1 MFTIKQNHFSMHVL
15 QESKFRSLVK
25 GVTYRLLA
33 TFATFSV
40 AFVFTGNVSTSIKV
54 GLIDSVV
61 KFVIY
66 YLNER
71 GWNQISWGREVAAPL
86 TAPAAG
92 QQVKHPSIH
101 SS

>member
-1 MFTIKQNHFSMHVL
+1 MQVTQIKD
-15 QESKFRSLVK
+15 SKARSVVK

-40 AFVFTGNVSTSIKV
+40 AFAFTSDISTSVKV

-71 GWNQISWGREVAAPL
+71 GWNQVKWGRVVETLQDRVI
-86 TAPAAG
+86 
-92 QQVKHPSIH
+92 K
-101 SS
+101 